1 MKSYT
6 ADAIRN
12 VGLFG
17 HGGAG
22 KTTLA
27 EAMLFHAGAI
37 SRLGRVDDGSATTD
51 YDPDEVKRKMSISAA
66 LAPLEWTD
74 TKINVIDAPGY
85 ADFFGEVVQAMA
97 VSDTALLVVDGVSG
111 LQVGTDAAR
120 RQAAAD
126 DRPIMVFVNRLDREN
141 ANFHQVF
148 DQLRERFGTGVLAL
162 SIPIGAES
170 AFRGVADVIAEQAIL
185 DEKGAPASVPDD
197 AAGDVARYREMLIES
212 VAELNDDLLTKYLE
226 EGELSTD
233 EIRSAIRSGF
243 ADGRVVP
250 VLAGSALQVR
260 GIRSLLDAIVAF
272 APPASQ
278 AKPRIESGDGAD
290 GVAALVFKTIS
301 DPFIGRLSFLRSY
314 RGEVHSDSHVWNS
327 ERRKEERIGQLFM
340 MRGKQQEPIPSIP
353 MGDIGVVPKLSE
365 TRTGDTLTTKDH
377 PITLA
382 RIKFPEPAYSAAIE
396 PKTKNDLEKL
406 SPSLARMIEEDP
418 TLSVHRE
425 SSTGEMILSGLGES
439 HLEIACERMQRKF
452 GVNVTLST
460 PRVPYRET
468 IRSSAKAEGRYV
480 RQTGGHGQY
489 GVCWIE
495 LEPLERGGGFEFVDR
510 IVGGVVSQSYRPA
523 VEKGIR
529 EAMEEG
535 VLAGYPVVDVRAT
548 LYDGKEHP
556 VDSSEMAFKI
566 AGSLAF
572 KKAASEAGLELL
584 EPIMELEITV
594 PDEFTGDVIGD
605 LNTKRAQ
612 VHGMNPEGGTT
623 TISADVPQAEI
634 LRYATDLRALTQ
646 GRGTYSM
653 RFSHY
658 QEVPAHVAQQLVE
671 KLKAE
676 HAAQK

>member
-212 VAELNDDLLTKYLE
+212 AAELNDDLLTKYLE

-314 RGEVHSDSHVWNS
+314 RGEVHSDSHVW
-327 ERRKEERIGQLFM
+327 
-340 MRGKQQEPIPSIP
+340 
-353 MGDIGVVPKLSE
+353 
-365 TRTGDTLTTKDH
+365 
-377 PITLA
+377 
-382 RIKFPEPAYSAAIE
+382 
-396 PKTKNDLEKL
+396 
-406 SPSLARMIEEDP
+406 
-418 TLSVHRE
+418 
-425 SSTGEMILSGLGES
+425 
-439 HLEIACERMQRKF
+439 
-452 GVNVTLST
+452 
-460 PRVPYRET
+460 
-468 IRSSAKAEGRYV
+468 
-480 RQTGGHGQY
+480 
-489 GVCWIE
+489 
-495 LEPLERGGGFEFVDR
+495 
-510 IVGGVVSQSYRPA
+510 
-523 VEKGIR
+523 
-529 EAMEEG
+529 
-535 VLAGYPVVDVRAT
+535 
-548 LYDGKEHP
+548 
-556 VDSSEMAFKI
+556 
-566 AGSLAF
+566 
-572 KKAASEAGLELL
+572 
-584 EPIMELEITV
+584 
-594 PDEFTGDVIGD
+594 
-605 LNTKRAQ
+605 
-612 VHGMNPEGGTT
+612 
-623 TISADVPQAEI
+623 
-634 LRYATDLRALTQ
+634 
-646 GRGTYSM
+646 
-653 RFSHY
+653 
-658 QEVPAHVAQQLVE
+658 
-671 KLKAE
+671 
-676 HAAQK
+676 